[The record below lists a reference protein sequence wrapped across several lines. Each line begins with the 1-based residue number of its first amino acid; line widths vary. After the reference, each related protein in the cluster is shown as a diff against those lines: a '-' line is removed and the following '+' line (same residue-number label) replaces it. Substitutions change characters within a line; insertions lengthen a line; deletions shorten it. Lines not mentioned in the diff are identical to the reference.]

1 MSQTNTFISDKQVSV
16 RYEVSRATIW
26 RWVKEGNF
34 PSPVKFTTGCTRW
47 RLSDLQTW
55 EASKEA

>member
-1 MSQTNTFISDKQVSV
+1 MSQTDKFISDKQVAG

-26 RWVKEGNF
+26 RWVKEGHV
-34 PSPVKFTTGCTRW
+34 PPPVKFTPGCTRW

-55 EASKEA
+55 EASKEV